1 MYVCTKGVC
10 VRGNVVRNSKNF
22 AQATNETGRGPYSK
36 TKQKKCFKN
45 IEIKYFMRRYARS
58 VNSQKRNISHQHK
71 HSRSRKDAEDGEN
84 V

>member
-1 MYVCTKGVC
+1 LQFQKEKKEECTGFYV
-10 VRGNVVRNSKNF
+10 F
-22 AQATNETGRGPYSK
+22 AK
-36 TKQKKCFKN
+36 KLKKKKCFKN